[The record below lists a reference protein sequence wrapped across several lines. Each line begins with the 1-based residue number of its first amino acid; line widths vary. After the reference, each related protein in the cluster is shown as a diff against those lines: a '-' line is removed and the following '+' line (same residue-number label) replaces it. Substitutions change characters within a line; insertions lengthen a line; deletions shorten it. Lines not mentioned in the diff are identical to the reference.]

1 MGGGDSPS
9 RADPAIHG
17 QCIPLRGVSKVL
29 GEGEVEGWG
38 HDIYVVIIWAYTL
51 NVLVSARQITAR
63 INYRTG
69 NLRTGKLHTGNLH
82 RRPRQI
88 YIPFN
93 TVAEPFAWGTFA
105 QGNLRTGMFRTGRFP
120 HRMPR
125 SMVCVL
131 NTNGSSY
138 VLGTYP
144 FRIGFYKLSLNR
156 TPPIRKVVD
165 FVIHVINLRTS
176 YFIPP
181 SHVPDPRTICVCSNP
196 HFRGVIWPL

>member
-1 MGGGDSPS
+1 M
-9 RADPAIHG
+9 
-17 QCIPLRGVSKVL
+17 
-29 GEGEVEGWG
+29 
-38 HDIYVVIIWAYTL
+38 VIIWAYTL

-156 TPPIRKVVD
+156 TPPHTKGRR
-165 FVIHVINLRTS
+165 LRNSRYQSS
-176 YFIPP
+176 YFILHTTKP
-181 SHVPDPRTICVCSNP
+181 CSRP
-196 HFRGVIWPL
+196 TYDLRM